1 MRKWNSENAPKISFQ
16 EETTMKHKKT
26 IKLNRVTNRFISV
39 FLSLCMITSIGSSTV
54 ADAAS
59 ASSGDSSS
67 LVVDVKPAKE
77 YPDVERHTVAE
88 MLANGCDEI
97 YVPSAPEDVPNAQTD
112 KTIADALA
120 KLTDGGVIWLTADA
134 SIDTVDLMNNVTVA
148 ISSHGSTAYTVTK
161 SGESEN
167 MLTLSDKSELTL
179 ENVVID
185 ATENKNG
192 RTISVS
198 GGSVLTLGKGAVL
211 ENNIS
216 YGAVYSNGSSVC
228 VDGGA
233 IRNNTAEGEA
243 GTKEYQPSG
252 TWTAV
257 NTKYVFN
264 ADMGS
269 KQALGGAI
277 LMVNES
283 AFEMTSGELGGNT
296 AATGGAIYAWAS
308 GNIKLYGG
316 TVSENKAES
325 SAENIPAAG
334 GAICV
339 DGGAECNVISEV
351 IVNDTVFSQN
361 RAKQGGAIYFGID
374 AGTVDFIMT
383 GGKFI
388 GNSSTGD
395 GSVIYSVAADGVMNI
410 GGKSTVFAGNN
421 SASNGA
427 IYQGMYPGNK
437 KSDRAK
443 IYIHDGA
450 SFAGNYA
457 NKGSCFYA
465 TRDGGI
471 NALILDSTSFT
482 DNETKNDAGVMQY
495 NVPNSDVIIRNSVFK
510 NNQAG
515 NRGGCFYFAVDSKG
529 MTATISGSTFEKNSA
544 KGDGGVLR
552 AFPPESKL
560 IFKDSVF
567 KKNTSG
573 GSGGVFYFP
582 ADGQDAEI
590 EIDGSEFI
598 GNTAEIVGGTFRA
611 GLKNSVIT
619 IKGASLFSE
628 NTAKVNAGAFAVY
641 RKEQG
646 IGGTV
651 NLLEAEI
658 KNNRCYADFSNYTAK
673 DLVPTQHYNTG
684 GVYIGEDVVLKTYDI
699 EITQNQVKSG
709 YEGNMIG
716 TGIGVCPHGTVILN
730 PEHGAKIHNN
740 GDGNGMDILAVPWD
754 EVIDHEVPSQL
765 YIPEKTPDGKDYN
778 WTDLNGDEARTGLY
792 SWNEVLKEKE
802 DAEQGISTVS
812 LMAESN
818 GYKGEKSLDPVGFRA
833 NIEEPRFKTM
843 AANSTTEPKVY
854 IAGNSSDSALYG
866 GGGVMVNGTVIAG
879 DLEVSVEKKTEGL
892 SEEDKKTK
900 EFEFEFSITYK
911 SSSYTEESAM
921 KSGFKT
927 EGDVEIDFKKTG
939 GEITGE
945 ETGKITLKKSATEES
960 GVFYPT
966 LSCTFK
972 LKSDEKITLSN
983 FKDNGYSIFYDYS
996 YSENPYYFELKEID
1010 SGGAESVEIT
1020 KKVADTEVTGD
1031 IFDPDHNYSTGT
1043 VHKIEFTCT
1052 NTFKG
1057 SLTVTKVLEGDYAGA
1072 KNKTF
1077 TFTVTGPSYPNGEKK
1092 VEITGANSVTL
1103 NDLLPGIYT
1112 VVEENAEIKGY
1123 KLKTK
1128 MNPENGVVDVTGGN
1142 EVTVTVTNTYDVEPT
1157 EYAPQVEKTVRGN
1170 APSDETFTFNIKASA
1185 DNPDGAVL
1193 PTDTTATV
1201 KGAGTASFG
1210 NITFSK
1216 VGTYKFE
1223 IRETAGESL
1232 GCTYDESVWTL
1243 TVKVENVDSALTVT
1257 SHTYTK
1263 AGVQPN
1269 ENNASFENI
1278 YFRPVNF
1285 TPKAIKMLTGAIP
1298 PSEGTFS
1305 FSIKEKADNPSGAV
1319 LPEDTTATVK
1329 GAGSTNFGD
1338 ITFTKAGTY
1347 NFEIKETKGSEAGY
1361 IYDESVWTLTV
1372 VVADNDSQLEVESHS
1387 YTKAGGTKSS
1397 DGATFTNRYNV
1408 TKAEYTP
1415 KVTKTISGVA
1425 PENNKSFTFEI
1436 TAKPNN
1442 LSGAELP
1449 ENTTATVIGAGSTNF
1464 GAITFSKAGTYNFE
1478 IKETKGSEAGYTYD
1492 ESVWTLKVVV
1502 TDENSQLKVSSA
1514 EYTKVGAQSAAEAT
1528 FTNIY
1533 TVKSTEYQ
1541 PKVKK
1546 TVTGDPSSD
1555 KTFTFNITAKED
1567 NPNGASLPTDTS
1579 ATVTGSGST
1588 NFGNIKFTKAGTYN
1602 FEIIEGQ
1609 GNEPGYSYDGS
1620 IWTLTVEVIDENS
1633 QLKVSKAEYAK
1644 SGAQSSDE
1652 ASFENSYSTKEV
1664 SYSPQVEKE
1673 ITGDKTPSDKTF
1685 TFNIEASED
1694 NPDGAEMPAD
1704 TTATVKGAGRTNFN
1718 AITFT
1723 KAGTYTFKISEAKG
1737 NDAGYAYDE
1746 SVWTLKVVVED
1757 VDSALTIKSRTY
1769 EKEGG
1774 TSSEERALFTNT
1786 YSVEP
1791 TEYVPQVEK
1800 TVTGNTPSD
1809 ETFTFNIKAS
1819 EDNPDGAELPKET
1832 TATVKGAG
1840 STNFNAI
1847 TFTKA
1852 GTYTFEISEEKGT
1865 AFGYTYDESVW
1876 TLTVVVVDNESKL
1889 EVQSHTYTKTDGTTN
1904 EDRAEFENIYNSGSL
1919 TISKV
1924 VTGNAGDKNKEFT
1937 FTVTL
1942 TDTNGDPLDGEYSY
1956 TGSKEGTIKSG
1967 GEIKLKDGESVTISG
1982 LPIGTKYTV
1991 DEAEANKDGYTT
2003 TSKGES
2009 GEITENEQKAEF
2021 TNSKNTEP
2029 TNPTTPTEP
2038 TDPTDPTKPTE
2049 SKKTTTTK
2057 RTSSNPPYGKT
2068 KTPTS
2073 NNNNANGGNN
2083 GNTPNTG
2090 SESERNL
2097 PIAFL
2102 VTFLLGLNTVY
2113 FSFRRRKLKGKK
2125 AK

>member
-1 MRKWNSENAPKISFQ
+1 
-16 EETTMKHKKT
+16 MKHKKT
-26 IKLNRVTNRFISV
+26 IKLNRITNRFISV

-67 LVVDVKPAKE
+67 SVVDVKPAKE

-97 YVPSAPEDVPNAQTD
+97 YVPSAPEDVPNAQTA

-120 KLTDGGVIWLTADA
+120 ELTDGGVIWLTADA
-134 SIDTVDLMNNVTVA
+134 SIDTVALMNNVTVA

-185 ATENKNG
+185 ATDNKNG

-216 YGAVYSNGSSVC
+216 YGAVYSDGSSVC

-233 IRNNTAEGEA
+233 IRNNTAAGEA

-395 GSVIYSVAADGVMNI
+395 GSVICSETAYCNLDISGKDTTITDNKAGNSGGIYLDNQSGAAPSSSVTIRDGVIFEDNEALRGPCLFVVNNDGVNVNI
-410 GGKSTVFAGNN
+410 KGATFNGNHGQWGGVLYNKCSYVKFTLEDSTFKNNTADQGGGIFWQTTQYHNEFLIKGCTFEGNECGTLGGAFGGHFREGTDLMIKGCTFTGN
-421 SASNGA
+421 KAVDSGGA
-427 IYQGMYPGNK
+427 IYGTFEN
-437 KSDRAK
+437 
-443 IYIHDGA
+443 
-450 SFAGNYA
+450 
-457 NKGSCFYA
+457 C
-465 TRDGGI
+465 
-471 NALILDSTSFT
+471 SFT
-482 DNETKNDAGVMQY
+482 
-495 NVPNSDVIIRNSVFK
+495 
-510 NNQAG
+510 
-515 NRGGCFYFAVDSKG
+515 
-529 MTATISGSTFEKNSA
+529 
-544 KGDGGVLR
+544 
-552 AFPPESKL
+552 
-560 IFKDSVF
+560 
-567 KKNTSG
+567 
-573 GSGGVFYFP
+573 
-582 ADGQDAEI
+582 
-590 EIDGSEFI
+590 IDGSSFVNNVSGES
-598 GNTAEIVGGTFRA
+598 GGGFMAYIADATVTVT
-611 GLKNSVIT
+611 GE
-619 IKGASLFSE
+619 SLFRGNS
-628 NTAKVNAGAFAVY
+628 ADVNAGAFSV
-641 RKEQG
+641 RRNNKERP
-646 IGGTV
+646 GTV
-651 NLLEAEI
+651 YLLSADI
-658 KNNRCYADFSNYTAK
+658 IDNVCNADFSRYEAD
-673 DLVPTQHYNTG
+673 DLEPTKHYNTG
-684 GVYIGEDVVLKTYDI
+684 GVYIGENIVLKTYDI

-812 LMAESN
+812 LMAESD
-818 GYKGEKSLDPVGFRA
+818 GYTGEKSLDPVGFRA
-833 NIEEPRFKTM
+833 NIDEPRFKTM

-960 GVFYPT
+960 GAFYPT

-972 LKSDEKITLSN
+972 LKSDEKITFSN
-983 FKDNGYSIFYDYS
+983 FKDTSGYSIFYNDS

-1020 KKVADTEVTGD
+1020 KKVAGTEVTGD

-1043 VHKIEFTCT
+1043 VNKIEFTCT

-1057 SLTVTKVLEGDYAGA
+1057 SLTVTKVLEGDYASA

-1077 TFTVTGPSYPNGEKK
+1077 TFTVTGPSYPNGEK
-1092 VEITGANSVTL
+1092 VEITGANSETL
-1103 NDLLPGIYT
+1103 NNLLPGMYT

-1142 EVTVTVTNTYDVEPT
+1142 EVTVTVTNTYNIEPT
-1157 EYAPQVEKTVRGN
+1157 EYAPQIEKTVKGN
-1170 APSDETFTFNIKASA
+1170 APSDETFTFNIKASE
-1185 DNPDGAVL
+1185 DNPIGAEL

-1201 KGAGTASFG
+1201 KGAGTVSFG

-1223 IRETAGESL
+1223 IREIAGESL

-1372 VVADNDSQLEVESHS
+1372 EVEDNDSQLEVTNYS
-1387 YTKAGGTKSS
+1387 YAK
-1397 DGATFTNRYNV
+1397 
-1408 TKAEYTP
+1408 
-1415 KVTKTISGVA
+1415 IGVLD
-1425 PENNKSFTFEI
+1425 NT
-1436 TAKPNN
+1436 T
-1442 LSGAELP
+1442 GAE
-1449 ENTTATVIGAGSTNF
+1449 
-1464 GAITFSKAGTYNFE
+1464 
-1478 IKETKGSEAGYTYD
+1478 
-1492 ESVWTLKVVV
+1492 
-1502 TDENSQLKVSSA
+1502 
-1514 EYTKVGAQSAAEAT
+1514 

-1533 TVKSTEYQ
+1533 RTNSTTYTPQ
-1541 PKVKK
+1541 VSK
-1546 TVTGDPSSD
+1546 TITGSTPSSES
-1555 KTFTFNITAKED
+1555 TFIFNITASSD
-1567 NPNGASLPTDTS
+1567 NPDGAELPTDTS

-1588 NFGNIKFTKAGTYN
+1588 NFGNIKFTKAGTYDFEIKETKGNDSGYTYDESVWTLTVVVVDNESQLEVESYSYTKADGTTSNDGAAFTNTYNVSPTEFTPKINKTVKGDTPSDKTFTFNITASEENPDGAVLPENTTATVTGSGTASFGNITFSKAGIYN
-1602 FEIIEGQ
+1602 FEIKETKGNDSGYTYDESVWTLTVVVVDNNSQLEVESHSYTKADGTTSNDGAAFTNTYNVSPTEFTPKVKKTVKGDTPSDKTFTFNITASENNPSGAELPTDTSATVTGSGTTSFDNIKFTKAGTYNFEIKEDQ

-1620 IWTLTVEVIDENS
+1620 IWTLAVEVTDENS
-1633 QLKVSKAEYAK
+1633 QLKVSKAEYTK
-1644 SGAQSSDE
+1644 DGAQSSDE
-1652 ASFENSYSTKEV
+1652 ASFENSYSTTEV
-1664 SYSPQVEKE
+1664 SYSPQVTKE

-1685 TFNIEASED
+1685 TFNIEASEN
-1694 NPDGAEMPAD
+1694 NPSGAEMPED
-1704 TTATVKGAGRTNFN
+1704 KTATVKGAGNTNFN

-1746 SVWTLKVVVED
+1746 SVWTLKV
-1757 VDSALTIKSRTY
+1757 K
-1769 EKEGG
+1769 
-1774 TSSEERALFTNT
+1774 
-1786 YSVEP
+1786 
-1791 TEYVPQVEK
+1791 
-1800 TVTGNTPSD
+1800 
-1809 ETFTFNIKAS
+1809 
-1819 EDNPDGAELPKET
+1819 
-1832 TATVKGAG
+1832 
-1840 STNFNAI
+1840 
-1847 TFTKA
+1847 
-1852 GTYTFEISEEKGT
+1852 
-1865 AFGYTYDESVW
+1865 
-1876 TLTVVVVDNESKL
+1876 VVDNESKL
-1889 EVQSHTYTKTDGTTN
+1889 EVQSHTYTKTDGTAN
-1904 EDRAEFENIYNSGSL
+1904 EDKSEFENIYSSGSL

-1924 VTGNAGDKNKEFT
+1924 VTGDAGDKNKEFT
-1937 FTVTL
+1937 FTVTF
-1942 TDTNGDPLDGEYSY
+1942 TDVNGNPLDGEYSY

-1967 GEIKLKDGESVTISG
+1967 EEVRLKDGESITISG

-1991 DEAEANKDGYTT
+1991 VEAEANKDGYTT

-2009 GEITENEQKAEF
+2009 GEISEKEQKAEF
-2021 TNSKNTEP
+2021 TNSKNTDPTKPTVP
-2029 TNPTTPTEP
+2029 TNPTNPTSSTNP
-2038 TDPTDPTKPTE
+2038 TNPTKPTE

-2057 RTSSNPPYGKT
+2057 RTSSNPPYSKSQNNENT
-2068 KTPTS
+2068 K
-2073 NNNNANGGNN
+2073 GGNN

-2090 SESERNL
+2090 SESDRNL

-2102 VTFLLGLNTVY
+2102 VTFLLGLNSVY
-2113 FSFRRRKLKGKK
+2113 FSFRRRKIKGRK

>member
-1 MRKWNSENAPKISFQ
+1 
-16 EETTMKHKKT
+16 MKHKKT
-26 IKLNRVTNRFISV
+26 IKLNRISNRFISL
-39 FLSLCMITSIGSSTV
+39 FLSLCMITSIGSSAV

-59 ASSGDSSS
+59 ARSGDSSS
-67 LVVDVKPAKE
+67 SVVDVKPAKE

-97 YVPSAPEDVPNAQTD
+97 YVPSAPEDVPNAQTA

-120 KLTDGGVIWLTADA
+120 ELTDGGVIWLTADA

-216 YGAVYSNGSSVC
+216 YGAVYSDGSSVC

-339 DGGAECNVISEV
+339 DGGAEFNVISEV
-351 IVNDTVFSQN
+351 IVNGTVFSQN

-395 GSVIYSVAADGVMNI
+395 GSVIYSVASDGVMNI

-515 NRGGCFYFAVDSKG
+515 NRGGCFYFAVDGKG
-529 MTATISGSTFEKNSA
+529 MTATISDSTFEKNSA

-590 EIDGSEFI
+590 EIDSSEFI

-658 KNNRCYADFSNYTAK
+658 KNNHCYADFSNYTAK

-792 SWNEVLKEKE
+792 SWDEVLKEKE

-854 IAGNSSDSALYG
+854 IAGNSSNSALYG
-866 GGGVMVNGTVIAG
+866 GGGMMVNGTVIAG

-892 SEEDKKTK
+892 SEADKKTK

-911 SSSYTEESAM
+911 SSSYTEENAM

-960 GVFYPT
+960 GAFYPT

-972 LKSDEKITLSN
+972 LKSDEKITFSN
-983 FKDNGYSIFYDYS
+983 FKDTSGYSIFYDYS

-1057 SLTVTKVLEGDYAGA
+1057 SLTVTKVLEGDYADA

-1077 TFTVTGPSYPNGEKK
+1077 TFTVTGPSYPMGEK

-1103 NDLLPGIYT
+1103 NDLLPGKYT

-1142 EVTVTVTNTYDVEPT
+1142 KVTVTVTNTYDVEPT
-1157 EYAPQVEKTVRGN
+1157 EYAPQVEKTVKGN

-1193 PTDTTATV
+1193 PIDTTATV

-1223 IRETAGESL
+1223 IREIAGESL

-1243 TVKVENVDSALTVT
+1243 TVKVENVDSALAVT

-1269 ENNASFENI
+1269 ENNAVFENV

-1285 TPKAIKMLTGAIP
+1285 TPKAIKTLTGAIP
-1298 PSEGTFS
+1298 PREGTFS

-1319 LPEDTTATVK
+1319 LPEDTTATVR

-1361 IYDESVWTLTV
+1361 TYDESVWTLTV
-1372 VVADNDSQLEVESHS
+1372 EVEDNDSQLEVTNYSYAKIGVIANMTGAEFTNIYRTNSTAYTPQVSKTITGSTPSSESIF
-1387 YTKAGGTKSS
+1387 TFNITASS
-1397 DGATFTNRYNV
+1397 DNPDGA
-1408 TKAEYTP
+1408 
-1415 KVTKTISGVA
+1415 I
-1425 PENNKSFTFEI
+1425 
-1436 TAKPNN
+1436 
-1442 LSGAELP
+1442 LP
-1449 ENTTATVIGAGSTNF
+1449 TDTTATVKGAGTASF
-1464 GAITFSKAGTYNFE
+1464 GNITFNKAGTYNFE

-1492 ESVWTLKVVV
+1492 ESVWTLTVVV
-1502 TDENSQLKVSSA
+1502 VDNDSQLEVQSHS
-1514 EYTKVGAQSAAEAT
+1514 YTKADGTTSNDGAV
-1528 FTNIY
+1528 FTNTY
-1533 TVKSTEYQ
+1533 NVNSTEFTPKVNKTVK
-1541 PKVKK
+1541 
-1546 TVTGDPSSD
+1546 GDTPSD
-1555 KTFTFNITAKED
+1555 KTFTFNITANSD
-1567 NPNGASLPTDTS
+1567 NPSGAILPTDTS

-1602 FEIIEGQ
+1602 FEIKEEQ
-1609 GNEPGYSYDGS
+1609 GNESGYSYDGS
-1620 IWTLTVEVIDENS
+1620 VWTLTVEVIDDNS
-1633 QLKVSKAEYAK
+1633 QLKVSNATYSKT
-1644 SGAQSSDE
+1644 GAQSSDE
-1652 ASFENSYSTKEV
+1652 ASFENSYSTTEV
-1664 SYSPQVEKE
+1664 SYAPQVTKE

-1685 TFNIEASED
+1685 TFNIVASED
-1694 NPDGAEMPAD
+1694 NPDGAEMPED
-1704 TTATVKGAGRTNFN
+1704 KTATVKGAGRTNFN

-1723 KAGTYTFKISEAKG
+1723 KAGTYLFEISETKG
-1737 NDAGYAYDE
+1737 NDAGYTYDE
-1746 SVWTLKVVVED
+1746 SVWTLKVIVED

-1769 EKEGG
+1769 EKEGE
-1774 TSSEERALFTNT
+1774 TSNEERAIFTNT

-1791 TEYVPQVEK
+1791 TEYAPQVEK

-1819 EDNPDGAELPKET
+1819 EDNPDGAEMPT
-1832 TATVKGAG
+1832 DTSTMVTG
-1840 STNFNAI
+1840 SGNASFDKI

-1852 GTYTFEISEEKGT
+1852 GTYTFEISEEKGN

-1889 EVQSHTYTKTDGTTN
+1889 EVQSHTYTKADGTAN
-1904 EDRAEFENIYNSGSL
+1904 EDKAEFENIYSSGNL

-1924 VTGNAGDKNKEFT
+1924 VTGDAGDKNKEFT

-1942 TDTNGDPLDGEYSY
+1942 TDANGNPLEGEYSY

-1991 DEAEANKDGYTT
+1991 AEAEANKDGYTT

-2009 GEITENEQKAEF
+2009 GEITEKEQKAEF

-2029 TNPTTPTEP
+2029 TKP
-2038 TDPTDPTKPTE
+2038 TDPTNPTNPTDSTSPTSPKE
-2049 SKKTTTTK
+2049 PKKTTTTK
-2057 RTSSNPPYGKT
+2057 RTESNPPYSKSQNNKNT
-2068 KTPTS
+2068 K
-2073 NNNNANGGNN
+2073 GGNN
-2083 GNTPNTG
+2083 ENTPNTG
-2090 SESERNL
+2090 NESERNL

-2113 FSFRRRKLKGKK
+2113 LSFRRRKLKGRK

>member
-1 MRKWNSENAPKISFQ
+1 
-16 EETTMKHKKT
+16 MKHKKT
-26 IKLNRVTNRFISV
+26 IKLNRITNKLISV
-39 FLSLCMITSIGSSTV
+39 FLSLCMITSIGSSAV

-59 ASSGDSSS
+59 ARSGDSSS
-67 LVVDVKPAKE
+67 LVVDVNPAKE

-97 YVPSAPEDVPNAQTD
+97 YVPSAPEDAPNAQSAN
-112 KTIADALA
+112 TIADALA
-120 KLTDGGVIWLTADA
+120 ELTDGGVIWLTADS

-185 ATENKNG
+185 ATKNKNG

-216 YGAVYSNGSSVC
+216 YGAVYSDGSSVC

-264 ADMGS
+264 ADIGS

-283 AFEMTSGELGGNT
+283 AFEMTSGELGGNN

-339 DGGAECNVISEV
+339 DGGAEFNVISEV
-351 IVNDTVFSQN
+351 IVNGAVFSQN
-361 RAKQGGAIYFGID
+361 RAKQGGAIYLGID

-658 KNNRCYADFSNYTAK
+658 KNNHCYADFSNYTAK

-812 LMAESN
+812 LMAESD
-818 GYKGEKSLDPVGFRA
+818 GYTGEKSLDPVGFKA

-866 GGGVMVNGTVIAG
+866 GGGMMVNGTVIAG

-911 SSSYTEESAM
+911 SDSYTEENAM
-921 KSGFKT
+921 TSGFNT

-960 GVFYPT
+960 GAFYPT

-972 LKSDEKITLSN
+972 LKSDEKITFSN
-983 FKDNGYSIFYDYS
+983 FKDTSGYSIFYDYS

-1057 SLTVTKVLEGDYAGA
+1057 SLTVTKVLEGDYADA

-1077 TFTVTGPSYPNGEKK
+1077 TFTVTGPSYPNGEK

-1103 NDLLPGIYT
+1103 NDLLPGKYT

-1157 EYAPQVEKTVRGN
+1157 EYSPQVNKTVRGN
-1170 APSDETFTFNIKASA
+1170 APSDEETFTFNIKASA
-1185 DNPDGAVL
+1185 DNPDGATL
-1193 PTDTTATV
+1193 PTDTTANV

-1232 GCTYDESVWTL
+1232 GCTYDDSVWTL
-1243 TVKVENVDSALTVT
+1243 TVVVENVDSALTVT

-1285 TPKAIKMLTGAIP
+1285 TPKAIKTLIGAIP

-1319 LPEDTTATVK
+1319 LPEDTTATVR

-1361 IYDESVWTLTV
+1361 TYDESVWTLTV
-1372 VVADNDSQLEVESHS
+1372 EVEDNDSQLEVTNYSYAKIGVIANMTGAEFTNIYRTNSTTYTPQVSKTITGSTPSSES
-1387 YTKAGGTKSS
+1387 
-1397 DGATFTNRYNV
+1397 TFTFNITASEEN
-1408 TKAEYTP
+1408 
-1415 KVTKTISGVA
+1415 
-1425 PENNKSFTFEI
+1425 PEN
-1436 TAKPNN
+1436 
-1442 LSGAELP
+1442 GAILP
-1449 ENTTATVIGAGSTNF
+1449 EDNTATVKGSGTASF
-1464 GAITFSKAGTYNFE
+1464 GNITFSKAGTYNFE
-1478 IKETKGSEAGYTYD
+1478 IKETKGNDAGYAYD
-1492 ESVWTLKVVV
+1492 ESVWTLTIVVV
-1502 TDENSQLKVSSA
+1502 DNESQLEVQSYS
-1514 EYTKVGAQSAAEAT
+1514 YTKADGTTSNDGAE
-1528 FTNIY
+1528 FTNTY
-1533 TVKSTEYQ
+1533 NVNSTEFTPKVNKTVK
-1541 PKVKK
+1541 
-1546 TVTGDPSSD
+1546 GDTPSD
-1555 KTFTFNITAKED
+1555 KTFTFNITASED

-1602 FEIIEGQ
+1602 FEIKEEQ

-1620 IWTLTVEVIDENS
+1620 MWTLTITVTDDNA
-1633 QLKVSKAEYAK
+1633 QLKVSKVEYTK
-1644 SGAQSSDE
+1644 DGAQSSDE
-1652 ASFENSYSTKEV
+1652 ALFENSYSTTEI
-1664 SYSPQVEKE
+1664 SYAPQVTKE

-1694 NPDGAEMPAD
+1694 NPSGAEMPED
-1704 TTATVKGAGRTNFN
+1704 KTAAVKGAGSANFGD
-1718 AITFT
+1718 ITFT
-1723 KAGTYTFKISEAKG
+1723 KSGTYTFKISETKG
-1737 NDAGYAYDE
+1737 NDAGYTYDD
-1746 SVWTLKVVVED
+1746 SVYTLKVIVED

-1769 EKEGG
+1769 EKEDGE
-1774 TSSEERALFTNT
+1774 SSEERALFTNT

-1791 TEYVPQVEK
+1791 TEYVPQIEK

-1819 EDNPDGAELPKET
+1819 EDNPSGAEMPT
-1832 TATVKGAG
+1832 DTSATVTG
-1840 STNFNAI
+1840 SGNASFDKI

-1852 GTYTFEISEEKGT
+1852 GTYTFEISEEKGN
-1865 AFGYTYDESVW
+1865 AFGYTYDDSVW

-1889 EVQSHTYTKTDGTTN
+1889 EVQSHKYTKSDGTAN
-1904 EDRAEFENIYNSGSL
+1904 EDKAEFENIYSSGSL

-1942 TDTNGDPLDGEYSY
+1942 TDTNGDSLDGEYSY

-1967 GEIKLKDGESVTISG
+1967 GEISLKDGESVTISG

-1991 DEAEANKDGYTT
+1991 AEAEANKDGYTT

-2009 GEITENEQKAEF
+2009 GEISEKEQKAEF

-2029 TNPTTPTEP
+2029 TEPTNPTSPTNPTNPTVPTNPTSPTEP
-2038 TDPTDPTKPTE
+2038 
-2049 SKKTTTTK
+2049 KKTTTTK
-2057 RTSSNPPYGKT
+2057 RTESNPPYSKT
-2068 KTPTS
+2068 NRPKS

-2090 SESERNL
+2090 SEAQGKL
-2097 PIAFL
+2097 PLAFL

-2113 FSFRRRKLKGKK
+2113 FSFRRRKFKGRK